1 MFHETWLRLYI
12 LGIWAGLMNPADFNC
27 IMQYF
32 HCFLANIHLST
43 RIGNVAEWVSSLD
56 VSLLEAGPGK
66 DCSFVI
72 YSTTM
77 DLGQLPTLPHW
88 VAPRIAPEHHASL
101 HLAFPKTWS
110 CQRCPVVQVIFLNLG
125 SEIWETV
132 SEHFFGEILG
142 RNGRNGFWHNQ

>member
-1 MFHETWLRLYI
+1 
-12 LGIWAGLMNPADFNC
+12 MNPADFNC

-32 HCFLANIHLST
+32 HCFLANIHLSA

-77 DLGQLPTLPHW
+77 DLPGLPQNIMQVYILPF
-88 VAPRIAPEHHASL
+88 PRPGHVNDA
-101 HLAFPKTWS
+101 
-110 CQRCPVVQVIFLNLG
+110 Q
-125 SEIWETV
+125 
-132 SEHFFGEILG
+132 
-142 RNGRNGFWHNQ
+142 